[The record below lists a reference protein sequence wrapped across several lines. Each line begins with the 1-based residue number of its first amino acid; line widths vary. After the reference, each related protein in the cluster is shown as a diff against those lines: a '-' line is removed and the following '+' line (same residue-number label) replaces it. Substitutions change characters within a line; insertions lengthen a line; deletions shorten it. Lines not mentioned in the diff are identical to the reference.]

1 MSETWT
7 QIPEYNNIYEISN
20 RGNIRSADRMVRNG
34 KNSTRFIKGKNVKL
48 INNGSYYVVGLSKNG
63 KTKQRYVHRLV
74 AEAFIPNIYN
84 LPVVNHIN
92 GNKLDNRV
100 ENLEWCTIE
109 YNVKDAW
116 ENNLMYIPKGKENKM
131 YGRYGKKANKS
142 KIVYQ
147 YDLKGNLIRKWDCQR
162 DVERELGFSEKCIS
176 NCALGKQKTAYGY
189 VWKQELKGSDSN
201 E

>member
-1 MSETWT
+1 MEMWT
-7 QIPEYNNIYEISN
+7 QIPEYNNIYEVSN
-20 RGNIRSADRMVRNG
+20 YGNVRSIDRIVKNG
-34 KNSTRFIKGKNVKL
+34 ENSKRFIKGKNVKL

-63 KTKQRYVHRLV
+63 KTTQRYVHRLV
-74 AEAFIPNIYN
+74 AEAFIPNVGN

-100 ENLEWCTIE
+100 ENLEWCSIE

-116 ENNLMYIPKGKENKM
+116 RNNLMYIPKGKENKM
-131 YGRYGKKANKS
+131 FGRIGKKSNKS
-142 KIVYQ
+142 KVVYQ
-147 YDLKGNLIRKWDCQR
+147 YDLQGKLIRKWECQR

-176 NCALGKQKTAYGY
+176 NCALDNQQTAYGY
-189 VWKQELKGSDSN
+189 IWKHELKGDSSN

>member
-20 RGNIRSADRMVRNG
+20 RGNIRSVDRMVRNG

-147 YDLKGNLIRKWDCQR
+147 YDLKGNLIRRWDCQSYA
-162 DVERELGFSEKCIS
+162 EFSK
-176 NCALGKQKTAYGY
+176 GKVIKDKKECEGY
-189 VWKQELKGSDSN
+189 LRK
-201 E
+201 